1 MRPREEKTLK
11 YGQLEG
17 KKNKENEKMSSKTR
31 NKDQKK
37 ETKYERKLKKKE
49 DRRKEG
55 LGLGQIKD
63 SGDTGVV

>member
-1 MRPREEKTLK
+1 
-11 YGQLEG
+11 
-17 KKNKENEKMSSKTR
+17 MSSKTR